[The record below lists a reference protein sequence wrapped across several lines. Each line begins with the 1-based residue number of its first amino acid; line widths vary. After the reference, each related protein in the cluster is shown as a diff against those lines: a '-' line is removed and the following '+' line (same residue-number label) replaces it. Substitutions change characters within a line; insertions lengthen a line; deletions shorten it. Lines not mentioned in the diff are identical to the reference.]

1 MKRVARI
8 VLLALALA
16 GAFVWGFATER
27 YRIFPI
33 SWIRKGAVLVGLRGW
48 SEPFDV
54 NSASPALAALKSV
67 PYLSGAMDP
76 NAKVKGVVEAVA
88 GEVAPGVN
96 FYSTLGR
103 ADAFLVDGDGRLLW
117 RWSLGTLLSGFVVKP
132 GIDFGFTHV
141 FPNGDVIAYVGE
153 RGIYKLDKDS
163 RLLWSLPA
171 PSHHDAF
178 VADDGEIYALVHATR
193 DVPAI
198 DPRHP
203 LLLDDVVVLSPEGER
218 RRSISVFDAIQSSPY
233 AFLLPRTAGLAL
245 PPGTDA
251 VDVLHTNHVEV
262 YDGSLESKSPLF
274 RRGNLLLSMKNINA
288 VAILDG
294 RTSRVLWL
302 WGPTNLTLQHH
313 PTILGNGDVL
323 LFDNGTARSQIVEVD
338 PLTNAVTW
346 RYAPEK
352 DFFSDTRG
360 ACQRLSNGNTLATL
374 STPGYAVEVTADGR
388 IVWKFANPAVT
399 PQGFR
404 DGIYRMTRLPA
415 ASLSFLPASP
425 AR

>member
-1 MKRVARI
+1 MKRVAGI

-33 SWIRKGAVLVGLRGW
+33 AWIRRGAVLVGLRGW
-48 SEPFDV
+48 SQPVDM

-67 PYLSGAMDP
+67 PYLSGAIDP
-76 NAKVKGVVEAVA
+76 NAKAKGVVEAVP

-103 ADAFLVDGDGRLLW
+103 GDAFVVDGSGRLLW
-117 RWSLGTLLSGFVVKP
+117 RWSLGKLLSDFAVKP
-132 GIDFGFTHV
+132 GIDFGYTHL

-153 RGIYKLDKDS
+153 RGIYRLDRDS
-163 RLLWSLPA
+163 RLLWSHAAPA
-171 PSHHDAF
+171 HHDAF

-193 DVPAI
+193 EVPAI

-203 LLLDDVVVLSPEGER
+203 LLLDVVVVLSPEGDR
-218 RRSISVFDAIQSSPY
+218 RRSISIFDAIQSSTY

-274 RRGNLLLSMKNINA
+274 RRGNLLLSMKNLNA
-288 VAILDG
+288 IAILDG
-294 RTSRVLWL
+294 RTTQVLWL

-313 PTILGNGDVL
+313 PTILENGDVL

-338 PLTNAVTW
+338 PRTNAVTW

-360 ACQRLSNGNTLATL
+360 ACQRLPNGNTLVTL
-374 STPGYAVEVTADGR
+374 SQTGYAVEVTADGR
-388 IVWKFANPAVT
+388 TVWKFANPAVT
-399 PQGFR
+399 PEGFR
-404 DGIYRMTRLPA
+404 DGIYRMTRLSA
-415 ASLSFLPASP
+415 ASLPFLPAP
-425 AR
+425 AAR